1 MAAKTS
7 NGNESKWWAVNR
19 IMCQLLSQKGEVG
32 ENGERKGKGNGE
44 EKGERERGGE
54 GGKRGRRKRT
64 RRARCAWRELVHEKE
79 NKKRCWKKRFGTR
92 LEA

>member
-19 IMCQLLSQKGEVG
+19 IMCQLLSQKGEAG
-32 ENGERKGKGNGE
+32 EDGERRGKGKGE
-44 EKGERERGGE
+44 EQGERERGGE

-64 RRARCAWRELVHEKE
+64 RRARWRELVHEKKS
-79 NKKRCWKKRFGTR
+79 KKRCWKKRVGTR